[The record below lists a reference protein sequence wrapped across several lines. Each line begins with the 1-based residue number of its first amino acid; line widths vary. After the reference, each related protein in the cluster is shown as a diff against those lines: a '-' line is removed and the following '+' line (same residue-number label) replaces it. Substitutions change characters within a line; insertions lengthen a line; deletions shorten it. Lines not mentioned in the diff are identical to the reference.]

1 MLDGHL
7 LLLARQMRA
16 AEEELETQTLCW
28 DSSLCSTEKVYR
40 CNIALEMSKEECRRR
55 REIT

>member
-16 AEEELETQTLCW
+16 AEEEQKRKPCG
-28 DSSLCSTEKVYR
+28 DSSPFSTEKVYR
-40 CNIALEMSKEECRRR
+40 CNIALEMSK
-55 REIT
+55 

>member
-28 DSSLCSTEKVYR
+28 DSSLFSTEKVYR
-40 CNIALEMSKEECRRR
+40 CNIALEMSEYECRRR